1 LRDVLERLKRISAK
15 RMPVKRIPISRL
27 TRLALTVLLGGTVLL
42 CLAMLV
48 RALMLPAEISGSR
61 AVFEYE
67 QNAKMDYTVGLHPNP
82 LYDRLELGPGIA
94 YFLNLITDIRVH
106 ATYSL
111 RTDRPIPVEC
121 VYTLTG
127 TLRVY
132 DTNTKEGVVIWSRP
146 YTLIEDRSTH
156 AEGGQLTLGDT
167 VAIDVHSYLPILTQI
182 EELTEVKPARA
193 VLILEWH
200 TRALTTEGI
209 PIGEGTVTTLEIPVG
224 AKCFTIAGEPTA
236 KDKGSFTVADVRKD
250 PRVMAERRTWGI
262 WLAVS
267 AAFLWCFVTFTTVS
281 LTEKKVQAVNAALKK
296 AGSRLVRSLTP
307 EPAGGTVIDM
317 CSIDDLLRVA
327 DELGKPVVLITQS
340 EENGANLFYVIDGET
355 RYQYVA
361 RF

>member
-1 LRDVLERLKRISAK
+1 MRKMKRTSPERIAIKRLP
-15 RMPVKRIPISRL
+15 MGRL
-27 TRLALTVLLGGTVLL
+27 TRLATAVLLGGTVLL

-67 QNAKMDYTVGLHPNP
+67 QNARMDYTVGLHPNP
-82 LYDRLELGPGIA
+82 LYDREELGPGIA

-121 VYTLTG
+121 VYKLTG

-132 DTNTKEGVVIWSRP
+132 DLATKEGVVIWSKP
-146 YTLIEDRSTH
+146 YTLIEDRATH
-156 AEGGQLTLGDT
+156 AEGGQVTLGDT
-167 VAIDVHSYLPILTQI
+167 IAIDVHSYLPVLTQI

-193 VLILEWH
+193 MLTLEWQ

-236 KDKGSFTVADVRKD
+236 KDKGSFTVADVRTD
-250 PRVMAERRTWGI
+250 PRVIAERRTWGI
-262 WLAVS
+262 ALALS

-307 EPAGGTVIDM
+307 EPPGDTVIDLS
-317 CSIDDLLRVA
+317 SIDDLLRVA
-327 DELGKPVVLITQS
+327 DELGKPVVLIAQS
-340 EENGANLFYVIDGET
+340 EEGGANLFFVMDGET
-355 RYQYVA
+355 RYQFVA
-361 RF
+361 SF